1 MDADHDFAST
11 VYLVTRFRNT
21 SGGYIKGLEINVQQP
36 FFFLPGFLQHLGV
49 AANYTYV
56 KSSVLYYLSAGV
68 TAVALNVTVTN
79 PTAPSFLTAYPSGT
93 PRPNASNLNF
103 VPGQTVANRVIVP
116 LGSGGQISLFNFQ
129 GSTNLVADV
138 SGWFTD
144 GSTTT
149 TGSAT
154 LDGTNYNQF
163 LIPPCGP
170 TSYANIYLAAP
181 AGPYANAGLLYG
193 NTACGYAFQDQGFSA
208 PNNEPIPSVD
218 HSFGQDIVGSQHIS
232 GYQNFTGAALADLG
246 APASGTVN
254 YCSDCTV
261 TSGIDNT
268 CAGSGCASANGCWQ
282 VNGGTP
288 VTASSSGL
296 TQNLTLTTLPAN
308 GFVHNARVKSA
319 TACTGI
325 TTLVSTLGT
334 TASSTFFV
342 STGFDLMASV
352 SNTNLSNALLL
363 KTGSDTA
370 ASTDVVA
377 GFVGTGIAKTL
388 ADVADGCSFS
398 VWLEWS
404 VLP

>member
-1 MDADHDFAST
+1 MRTIVLLLFSLIPAMAQASLMHDVPT
-11 VYLVTRFRNT
+11 GN
-21 SGGYIKGLEINVQQP
+21 P
-36 FFFLPGFLQHLGV
+36 FPV
-49 AANYTYV
+49 WRKY
-56 KSSVLYYLSAGV
+56 
-68 TAVALNVTVTN
+68 TVTKI
-79 PTAPSFLTAYPSGT
+79 
-93 PRPNASNLNF
+93 
-103 VPGQTVANRVIVP
+103 AN
-116 LGSGGQISLFNFQ
+116 GSG
-129 GSTNLVADV
+129 
-138 SGWFTD
+138 
-144 GSTTT
+144 
-149 TGSAT
+149 
-154 LDGTNYNQF
+154 
-163 LIPPCGP
+163 
-170 TSYANIYLAAP
+170 
-181 AGPYANAGLLYG
+181 
-193 NTACGYAFQDQGFSA
+193 
-208 PNNEPIPSVD
+208 
-218 HSFGQDIVGSQHIS
+218 
-232 GYQNFTGAALADLG
+232 
-246 APASGTVN
+246 
-254 YCSDCTV
+254 
-261 TSGIDNT
+261 
-268 CAGSGCASANGCWQ
+268 GCASANGCWQ